1 MREIRFRAFYK
12 PRGLMLNVLSID
24 FINQWLEMECPYE
37 DLEGGDNISAM
48 FHEIELMQYTGVK
61 DKNGVEIYEGD
72 IFRPGPSYNERSFR
86 VNWEDEDARFLGIG
100 CGKDSERVPGEK
112 YVCYVGVYN
121 KLKNNTVEVIGNIYE
136 NPELLGEDKNA

>member
-1 MREIRFRAFYK
+1 MREIKFRAFYK
-12 PRGLMLNVLSID
+12 PRRLMLNVLSID
-24 FINQWLEMECPYE
+24 FINQWVELECPYE

-72 IFRPGPSYNERSFR
+72 LFRSGPSYNERSFR

-100 CGKDSERVPGEK
+100 YGKDSERVPGEK

-136 NPELLGEDKNA
+136 NPELLEEDKNA